1 MIHSAAVIL
10 MPKRFDYS
18 SSLEFN
24 SAISTTSDLGGNI
37 TLDCT
42 DMEYIDSAGIGLL
55 VMAYKSTQ
63 SKNISLTLSNLKVAP
78 KEILELAN
86 IQKLINIE

>member
-1 MIHSAAVIL
+1 MINTAAVIL
-10 MPKRFDYS
+10 MPKRFDCS
-18 SSLEFN
+18 SSQEFS
-24 SAISTTSDLGGNI
+24 SAISSASDLGRTI

-42 DMEYIDSAGIGLL
+42 EMEYIDSAGIGLL
-55 VMAYKSTQ
+55 VMAYKNTQ
-63 SKNISLTLSNLKVAP
+63 SKNANLTMSNLKVAP